1 MPAEV
6 KVFVLESRL
15 GPLYGAEGER
25 GLVALTI
32 PSHDLRDFGRMLDQ
46 RAPASRHLPV
56 EPEATAS
63 GRQLGEYLAG
73 RRQVLDAPLDL
84 EGLSEFSAAVLS
96 EVRRIPFGQT
106 RTYGEVAKAVGRPGA
121 ARAVGQAVGANPVP
135 IFVPCHRVVGAGGGL
150 TGFGSGLATKRVL
163 LDLEQAG
170 RRLF

>member
-1 MPAEV
+1 MPTEV

-15 GPLYGAEGER
+15 GPLYGAETER

-32 PSHDLRDFGRMLDQ
+32 PSHDLRDFGHMLDR
-46 RAPASRHLPV
+46 RAGGSRHLPV

-63 GRQLGEYLAG
+63 GRQLSEYLAG
-73 RRQVLDAPLDL
+73 RRRVLDAPLDL
-84 EGLSEFSAAVLS
+84 EDLSEFSAAVLE

-121 ARAVGQAVGANPVP
+121 ARAVGRAVGANPVP
-135 IFVPCHRVVGAGGGL
+135 IFVPCHRVVGSGGAL